1 MLFNSMIH
9 EKPYHNLNIEKK
21 HMNDAFTE

>member
-9 EKPYHNLNIEKK
+9 EKPYHNLNINQTKYLLF
-21 HMNDAFTE
+21 NS